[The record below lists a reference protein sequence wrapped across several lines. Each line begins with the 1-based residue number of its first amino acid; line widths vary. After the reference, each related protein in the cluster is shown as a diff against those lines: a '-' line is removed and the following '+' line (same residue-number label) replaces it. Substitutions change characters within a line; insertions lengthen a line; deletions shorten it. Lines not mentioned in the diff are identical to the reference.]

1 MSQQI
6 ADLVIN
12 LSADSTS
19 FTEQVGRVE
28 RQLQQAAQN
37 TDAAAERMRRYAESQ
52 AAAMKRSA
60 DAQSD
65 AVKQSAK
72 EQGDAVTK
80 SVELFRSAAEALSQ
94 SKVFDPTKF
103 AYQWRKTFQDATR
116 IQSEIVRRINAADA
130 ADAAE
135 KKIIEQQNALYRSF
149 MKQSDAVRETSAG
162 YSKLTQIKIKLDEAY
177 KAGNLTQKNHSDILS
192 ELNNKYNNIKNAE
205 EQQYQQKARF
215 IQRLK
220 EQVATQNLSRKEM
233 LRYQAAQ
240 LGVSSSADIYINKL
254 RDSNKETEK
263 FKDNNKILSEGLR
276 SLAGHMG
283 MSKFT
288 YFGGMGAAV
297 GGIVAVGKAAWN
309 AEQEV
314 TLLNRQLIATGNYA
328 GKTSAQLRLMAD
340 QMSGGWITRSDMTA
354 ALTSV
359 VGSGYFFGDQV
370 SLVAKAA
377 AQMKQATGQSVDETV
392 NQFKRLKDDPVNG
405 IMELDK
411 SMHLLTA
418 SEYEHIAALER
429 SGKTREASEYAIT
442 KLAEVTNRRTIE
454 MSEDVGILERAW
466 NNLTTSIKEAGDE
479 LAKIW
484 RAPTEAEK
492 LASVNEQIASLEN
505 GDGWMTDSARKSSLE
520 TLRKNKAELDFAVKS
535 QQGYLDNKNKI
546 IQANER
552 EKKSQQDLNKYIE
565 ASLSQA
571 EKRTREHEKL
581 NREIA
586 ANAKAAKD
594 TASASDSEKIR
605 LWTPDEIAKARA
617 GIDKKYADPKTPN
630 KRDYRVDE
638 GTKAEET
645 ALKEQI
651 ALESKLR
658 VLREHK
664 SVTDVISA
672 ERKKLWETEAQIAIT
687 EESRGKRQLT
697 KQEQALLAN
706 KAAVLAQHEKLALL
720 GDEVVAQERLN
731 KLQDQADKYVKQQ
744 TEKQNAIR
752 DSIGKSSR
760 EAQQALERSQILSA
774 HQDNPRLNDM
784 LAAQAATYAAEE
796 EKRANWIAG
805 AQTAWGDYRDA
816 ALDSNAQIQNAT
828 MAALNGFSTEL
839 TSVLTTGKANFREF
853 TTSILKMLTE
863 IFVKKSI
870 VMGLDAMGFNF
881 TPNAKGGVY
890 SSPSLSAYSGQV
902 VHTPTM
908 FAFAHGAG
916 VMGEAGPE
924 GIFPLRRGVDGKLGV
939 VAKLT
944 GGGGEPL
951 IQNNYFTI
959 NNDGSNGQMGPQ
971 ATQQIL
977 KLVEQKTK
985 QVIASERRPGGAMG

>member
-12 LSADSTS
+12 LSADSTT

-28 RQLQQAAQN
+28 RQLLQAAASA
-37 TDAAAERMRRYAESQ
+37 DASAERMRKFAEGQSAAVNQAANSTQATLKTLDESQ
-52 AAAMKRSA
+52 VFSADKFVQKWKAAAREIDSMHRRMNEQINNSRQKDSA
-60 DAQSD
+60 GRDLARQQDAMTESFFRQID
-65 AVKQSAK
+65 AVKKTGSGL
-72 EQGDAVTK
+72 EQLAVI
-80 SVELFRSAAEALSQ
+80 Q
-94 SKVFDPTKF
+94 SKLNQAQRAGTIS
-103 AYQWRKTFQDATR
+103 QQDYLTLISSVTQR
-116 IQSEIVRRINAADA
+116 TTELRRAD
-130 ADAAE
+130 E
-135 KKIIEQQNALYRSF
+135 
-149 MKQSDAVRETSAG
+149 
-162 YSKLTQIKIKLDEAY
+162 
-177 KAGNLTQKNHSDILS
+177 NLTQ
-192 ELNNKYNNIKNAE
+192 
-205 EQQYQQKARF
+205 QKTRF

-220 EQVATQNLSRKEM
+220 EQVTTQNLSQKEM

-263 FKDNNKILSEGLR
+263 FKNNNKILSEGLR

-288 YFGGMGAAV
+288 YFGGMGAV
-297 GGIVAVGKAAWN
+297 IGGLAAVGKAAWN

-354 ALTSV
+354 ALTSA

-392 NQFKRLKDDPVNG
+392 NQFKRLKDDPVNA
-405 IMELDK
+405 IMEMDK

-418 SEYEHIAALER
+418 SEYEYITALER
-429 SGKTREASEYAIT
+429 SGKNREASEYAIT

-454 MSEDVGILERAW
+454 MSEDVGFLERAW
-466 NNLTTSIKEAGDE
+466 NDLTTKIKEAGDE
-479 LAKIW
+479 MSKIW
-484 RAPTEAEK
+484 RPQTEAEK
-492 LASVNEQIASLEN
+492 LVNVRENIVSLEN
-505 GDGWMTDSARKSSLE
+505 EWKTESARQSGLK
-520 TLRKNKAELDFAVKS
+520 TLRENESELEFIVKS

-546 IQANER
+546 IQANDR

-630 KRDYRVDE
+630 KRDYRIDE
-638 GTKAEET
+638 GTKVEET

-658 VLREHK
+658 VLKEHK

-687 EESRGKRQLT
+687 EEARGKRQLT

-720 GDEVVAQERLN
+720 GDEIVAQERLN

-774 HQDNPRLNDM
+774 HQDNPRLNEM
-784 LAAQAATYAAEE
+784 LAAQAETYAAEE
-796 EKRANWIAG
+796 EKRANWLAG

-816 ALDSNAQIQNAT
+816 ALDSNAQIQNVT

-908 FAFAHGAG
+908 FAFAKGAG

-924 GIFPLRRGVDGKLGV
+924 GIFPLRRGLDGKLGV
-939 VAKLT
+939 VAKLA
-944 GGGGEPL
+944 GGGEEPL

-985 QVIASERRPGGAMG
+985 QVLASERRPGGAMG

>member
-12 LSADSTS
+12 LSADSTT

-28 RQLQQAAQN
+28 RQLLQAAASA
-37 TDAAAERMRRYAESQ
+37 DASAERMRKFAEGQSAAVNQAANSTQATLKTLDESQ
-52 AAAMKRSA
+52 IFSADKFVQKWKAAAREIDSMHRRMNEQINNSRQKDSA
-60 DAQSD
+60 GRDLARQQDAMTESFFRQID
-65 AVKQSAK
+65 AVKKTGSGL
-72 EQGDAVTK
+72 EQLAVI
-80 SVELFRSAAEALSQ
+80 Q
-94 SKVFDPTKF
+94 SKLNQAQRAGTIS
-103 AYQWRKTFQDATR
+103 QQDYLTLISSVTQR
-116 IQSEIVRRINAADA
+116 TTELRRAD
-130 ADAAE
+130 E
-135 KKIIEQQNALYRSF
+135 
-149 MKQSDAVRETSAG
+149 
-162 YSKLTQIKIKLDEAY
+162 
-177 KAGNLTQKNHSDILS
+177 NLTQ
-192 ELNNKYNNIKNAE
+192 
-205 EQQYQQKARF
+205 QKTRF

-220 EQVATQNLSRKEM
+220 EQVATRNLSRKEM

-263 FKDNNKILSEGLR
+263 FKGNNKILSEGLR

-288 YFGGMGAAV
+288 YFGGMGAVV
-297 GGIVAVGKAAWN
+297 GGIAAVGKAAWN

-354 ALTSV
+354 ALTSA

-392 NQFKRLKDDPVNG
+392 NQFKRLKDDPVNA
-405 IMELDK
+405 IMEMDK

-454 MSEDVGILERAW
+454 MSEDVGILERSW
-466 NNLTTSIKEAGDE
+466 NNLTKGIKEAGDE
-479 LAKIW
+479 LSKIW
-484 RAPTEAEK
+484 RPQTEAEK
-492 LASVNEQIASLEN
+492 LVNVRENIVSLEN
-505 GDGWMTDSARKSSLE
+505 EWKTESARQSGLK
-520 TLRKNKAELDFAVKS
+520 TLRANESELEFIVKS

-546 IQANER
+546 IQANEW
-552 EKKSQQDLNKYIE
+552 EKKTQQDLNKYIE
-565 ASLSQA
+565 AGLSQA

-605 LWTPDEIAKARA
+605 LWTQDEIAKARA
-617 GIDKKYADPKTPN
+617 GIDKKYADPKAPN
-630 KRDYRVDE
+630 KRDYRIDE

-658 VLREHK
+658 VLKEHK

-687 EESRGKRQLT
+687 EEARGKRQLT

-731 KLQDQADKYVKQQ
+731 KLQDQADKYIKQQ
-744 TEKQNAIR
+744 IEKRNAIR

-760 EAQQALERSQILSA
+760 EVQKSLEIAQLNSAYEGTLDHGRVLADLEK
-774 HQDNPRLNDM
+774 N
-784 LAAQAATYAAEE
+784 YAAEE
-796 EKRANWIAG
+796 EKRADWLGG

-870 VMGLDAMGFNF
+870 VMGMDAMGFNF

-908 FAFAHGAG
+908 FAFAKGAG

-924 GIFPLRRGVDGKLGV
+924 GIFPLRRGLDGKLGV
-939 VAKLT
+939 VAKMA

-971 ATQQIL
+971 ATQTIL

-985 QVIASERRPGGAMG
+985 QVLASERRPGGAMG

>member
-1 MSQQI
+1 
-6 ADLVIN
+6 
-12 LSADSTS
+12 
-19 FTEQVGRVE
+19 
-28 RQLQQAAQN
+28 
-37 TDAAAERMRRYAESQ
+37 
-52 AAAMKRSA
+52 
-60 DAQSD
+60 
-65 AVKQSAK
+65 
-72 EQGDAVTK
+72 
-80 SVELFRSAAEALSQ
+80 
-94 SKVFDPTKF
+94 
-103 AYQWRKTFQDATR
+103 
-116 IQSEIVRRINAADA
+116 
-130 ADAAE
+130 
-135 KKIIEQQNALYRSF
+135 
-149 MKQSDAVRETSAG
+149 
-162 YSKLTQIKIKLDEAY
+162 
-177 KAGNLTQKNHSDILS
+177 
-192 ELNNKYNNIKNAE
+192 
-205 EQQYQQKARF
+205 
-215 IQRLK
+215 
-220 EQVATQNLSRKEM
+220 
-233 LRYQAAQ
+233 
-240 LGVSSSADIYINKL
+240 
-254 RDSNKETEK
+254 
-263 FKDNNKILSEGLR
+263 
-276 SLAGHMG
+276 
-283 MSKFT
+283 
-288 YFGGMGAAV
+288 
-297 GGIVAVGKAAWN
+297 
-309 AEQEV
+309 
-314 TLLNRQLIATGNYA
+314 
-328 GKTSAQLRLMAD
+328 MAD

-354 ALTSV
+354 ALTSA

-392 NQFKRLKDDPVNG
+392 NQFKRLKDDPVNA
-405 IMELDK
+405 IMEMDK

-454 MSEDVGILERAW
+454 MSEDVGILERSW
-466 NNLTTSIKEAGDE
+466 NNLTKGIKEAGDE
-479 LAKIW
+479 LSKIW
-484 RAPTEAEK
+484 RPQTEAEK
-492 LASVNEQIASLEN
+492 LVNVRENIVSLEN
-505 GDGWMTDSARKSSLE
+505 EWKTESARQSGLK
-520 TLRKNKAELDFAVKS
+520 TLRANESELEFIVKS

-546 IQANER
+546 IQANEW
-552 EKKSQQDLNKYIE
+552 EKKTQQDLNKYIE
-565 ASLSQA
+565 AGLSQA

-605 LWTPDEIAKARA
+605 LWTQDEIAKARA
-617 GIDKKYADPKTPN
+617 GIDKKYADPKAPN
-630 KRDYRVDE
+630 KRDYRIDE

-658 VLREHK
+658 VLKEHK

-687 EESRGKRQLT
+687 EEARGKRQLT

-731 KLQDQADKYVKQQ
+731 KLQDQADKYIKQQ
-744 TEKQNAIR
+744 IEKRNAIR

-760 EAQQALERSQILSA
+760 EVQKSLEIAQLNSAYEGTLDHGRVLADLEK
-774 HQDNPRLNDM
+774 N
-784 LAAQAATYAAEE
+784 YAAEE
-796 EKRANWIAG
+796 EKRADWLGG

-870 VMGLDAMGFNF
+870 VMGMDAMGFNF

-908 FAFAHGAG
+908 FAFAKGAG

-924 GIFPLRRGVDGKLGV
+924 GIFPLRRGLDGKLGV
-939 VAKLT
+939 VAKMA

-971 ATQQIL
+971 ATQTIL

-985 QVIASERRPGGAMG
+985 QVLASERRPGGAMG

>member
-28 RQLQQAAQN
+28 RQLQQAAKN

-103 AYQWRKTFQDATR
+103 AYQWRKTFQDAAR
-116 IQSEIVRRINAADA
+116 IQSEMVRRINAADA

-135 KKIIEQQNALYRSF
+135 KKILEQQNALYRSF
-149 MKQSDAVRETSAG
+149 MKQVDAIKETTAG
-162 YSKLTQIKIKLDEAY
+162 YSKLTQVRIKLDEAY
-177 KAGNLTQKNHSDILS
+177 KAGNLTQKNYSIILS

-220 EQVATQNLSRKEM
+220 EQVATQNLSQKEM

-283 MSKFT
+283 MSRFT
-288 YFGGMGAAV
+288 YFGGMGAVV
-297 GGIVAVGKAAWN
+297 GGIAAVGKAAWN

-354 ALTSV
+354 ALTSA

-377 AQMKQATGQSVDETV
+377 AQMEQATGQSVDETV
-392 NQFKRLKDDPVNG
+392 NQFKRLKDDPVNA

-418 SEYEHIAALER
+418 SEYEHITALER

-454 MSEDVGILERAW
+454 MSEDVGFLERAW
-466 NNLTTSIKEAGDE
+466 NDLTTKIKEAGDE
-479 LAKIW
+479 MSKIW
-484 RAPTEAEK
+484 RPQTEAEK
-492 LASVNEQIASLEN
+492 LVNVRENIVSLEN
-505 GDGWMTDSARKSSLE
+505 EWKTESARQSGLK
-520 TLRKNKAELDFAVKS
+520 TLRENESELEFIVKS

-546 IQANER
+546 IQANDR

-617 GIDKKYADPKTPN
+617 GIDKKYADPKTPI

-687 EESRGKRQLT
+687 EEARGKRQLT

-752 DSIGKSSR
+752 DTIGKSSR
-760 EAQQALERSQILSA
+760 EAQQALEMSQILSA
-774 HQDNPRLNDM
+774 HQDNPRLNEM

-796 EKRANWIAG
+796 EKRANWLAG

-908 FAFAHGAG
+908 FAFAKGAG

-924 GIFPLRRGVDGKLGV
+924 GIFPLRRGLDGKLGV
-939 VAKLT
+939 VAKLA

-985 QVIASERRPGGAMG
+985 QVLASERRPGGAMG

>member
-12 LSADSTS
+12 LSADSTT

-28 RQLQQAAQN
+28 RQLLQAAASA
-37 TDAAAERMRRYAESQ
+37 DASAERMRKFAEGQSAAVNQAANSTQATLKTLDESQ
-52 AAAMKRSA
+52 IFSADKFVQKWKAAAREIDSMHRRMNEQINNSRQKDSA
-60 DAQSD
+60 GRDLARQQDAMTESFFRQID
-65 AVKQSAK
+65 AVKKTGSGL
-72 EQGDAVTK
+72 EQLAVI
-80 SVELFRSAAEALSQ
+80 Q
-94 SKVFDPTKF
+94 SKLNQAQRAGTIS
-103 AYQWRKTFQDATR
+103 QQDYLTLISSVTQR
-116 IQSEIVRRINAADA
+116 TTELRRAD
-130 ADAAE
+130 E
-135 KKIIEQQNALYRSF
+135 
-149 MKQSDAVRETSAG
+149 
-162 YSKLTQIKIKLDEAY
+162 
-177 KAGNLTQKNHSDILS
+177 NLTQ
-192 ELNNKYNNIKNAE
+192 
-205 EQQYQQKARF
+205 QKTRF

-263 FKDNNKILSEGLR
+263 FKGNNKILSEGLR

-288 YFGGMGAAV
+288 YFGGMGAVV
-297 GGIVAVGKAAWN
+297 GGIAAVGKAAWN

-354 ALTSV
+354 ALTSA

-392 NQFKRLKDDPVNG
+392 NQFKRLKDDPVNA
-405 IMELDK
+405 IMEMDK

-454 MSEDVGILERAW
+454 MSEDVGILERSW
-466 NNLTTSIKEAGDE
+466 NNLTKGIKEAGDE
-479 LAKIW
+479 LSKIW
-484 RAPTEAEK
+484 RPQTEAEK
-492 LASVNEQIASLEN
+492 LVNVRENIVSLEN
-505 GDGWMTDSARKSSLE
+505 EWKTESARQSGLK
-520 TLRKNKAELDFAVKS
+520 TLRANESKLEFIVKS

-546 IQANER
+546 IQANEW
-552 EKKSQQDLNKYIE
+552 EKKTQQDLNKYIE
-565 ASLSQA
+565 AGLSQA

-605 LWTPDEIAKARA
+605 LWTQDEIAKARA
-617 GIDKKYADPKTPN
+617 GIDKKYADPKAPN
-630 KRDYRVDE
+630 KRDYRIDE

-658 VLREHK
+658 VLKEHK

-687 EESRGKRQLT
+687 EEARGKRQLT

-731 KLQDQADKYVKQQ
+731 KLQDQADKYIKQQ
-744 TEKQNAIR
+744 IEKRNAIR

-760 EAQQALERSQILSA
+760 EVQKSLEIAQLNSAYEGTLDHGRVLADLEK
-774 HQDNPRLNDM
+774 N
-784 LAAQAATYAAEE
+784 YAAEE
-796 EKRANWIAG
+796 EKRADWLGG

-870 VMGLDAMGFNF
+870 VMGMDAMGFNF

-908 FAFAHGAG
+908 FAFAKGAG

-924 GIFPLRRGVDGKLGV
+924 GIFPLRRGLDGKLGV
-939 VAKLT
+939 VAKMA

-971 ATQQIL
+971 ATQTIL

-985 QVIASERRPGGAMG
+985 QVLASERRPGGAMG

>member
-12 LSADSTS
+12 LSADSTT

-28 RQLQQAAQN
+28 RQLLQAAASA
-37 TDAAAERMRRYAESQ
+37 DASAERMRKFAEGQSAAVNQAANSTQATLKTLDESQ
-52 AAAMKRSA
+52 IFSADKFVQKWKAAAREIDSMHRRMNEQINNGRQKDSA
-60 DAQSD
+60 GRDLARQQDAMTESFFRQID
-65 AVKQSAK
+65 AVKKTGSGL
-72 EQGDAVTK
+72 EQLAVI
-80 SVELFRSAAEALSQ
+80 Q
-94 SKVFDPTKF
+94 SKLNQAQRAGTIS
-103 AYQWRKTFQDATR
+103 QQDYLTLISSVTQR
-116 IQSEIVRRINAADA
+116 TTELRRAD
-130 ADAAE
+130 E
-135 KKIIEQQNALYRSF
+135 
-149 MKQSDAVRETSAG
+149 
-162 YSKLTQIKIKLDEAY
+162 
-177 KAGNLTQKNHSDILS
+177 NLTQ
-192 ELNNKYNNIKNAE
+192 
-205 EQQYQQKARF
+205 QKTRF

-254 RDSNKETEK
+254 HDSNKETEK

-288 YFGGMGAAV
+288 YFGGMGAVV
-297 GGIVAVGKAAWN
+297 GGIAAVGKAAWN

-354 ALTSV
+354 ALTSA

-454 MSEDVGILERAW
+454 MSEDVGILERSW
-466 NNLTTSIKEAGDE
+466 NNLTKGIKEAGDE
-479 LAKIW
+479 LSKIW
-484 RAPTEAEK
+484 RPQTEAEK
-492 LASVNEQIASLEN
+492 LVNVRENIVSLEN
-505 GDGWMTDSARKSSLE
+505 EWKTESARQSGLK
-520 TLRKNKAELDFAVKS
+520 TLRANESELEFIVKS

-546 IQANER
+546 IQANEW
-552 EKKSQQDLNKYIE
+552 EKKTQQDLNKYIE
-565 ASLSQA
+565 AGLSQA

-605 LWTPDEIAKARA
+605 LWTQDEIAKARA
-617 GIDKKYADPKTPN
+617 GIDKKYADPKAPN
-630 KRDYRVDE
+630 KRDYRIDE

-658 VLREHK
+658 VLKEHK

-687 EESRGKRQLT
+687 EEARGKRQLT

-731 KLQDQADKYVKQQ
+731 KLQDQADKYIKQQ
-744 TEKQNAIR
+744 IEKRNAIR

-760 EAQQALERSQILSA
+760 EVQKSLEIAQLNSAYEGTLDHGRVLADLEK
-774 HQDNPRLNDM
+774 N
-784 LAAQAATYAAEE
+784 YAAEE
-796 EKRANWIAG
+796 EKRADWLGG

-870 VMGLDAMGFNF
+870 VMGMDAMGFNF

-908 FAFAHGAG
+908 FAFAKGAG

-924 GIFPLRRGVDGKLGV
+924 GIFPLRRGLDGKLGV
-939 VAKLT
+939 VAKMA

-971 ATQQIL
+971 ATQTIL

-985 QVIASERRPGGAMG
+985 QVLASERRPGGAMG

>member
-12 LSADSTS
+12 LSADSTT

-28 RQLQQAAQN
+28 RQLLQAAASA
-37 TDAAAERMRRYAESQ
+37 DASAERMRKFAEGQSAAVNQAANSTQATLKTLDESQ
-52 AAAMKRSA
+52 IFSADKFVQKWKAAAREIDSMHRRMNEQINNSRQKDSA
-60 DAQSD
+60 GRDLARQQDAMTESFFRQID
-65 AVKQSAK
+65 AVKKTGSGL
-72 EQGDAVTK
+72 EQLAVI
-80 SVELFRSAAEALSQ
+80 Q
-94 SKVFDPTKF
+94 SKLNQAQRAGTIS
-103 AYQWRKTFQDATR
+103 QQDYLTLISSVTQR
-116 IQSEIVRRINAADA
+116 TTELRRAD
-130 ADAAE
+130 E
-135 KKIIEQQNALYRSF
+135 
-149 MKQSDAVRETSAG
+149 
-162 YSKLTQIKIKLDEAY
+162 
-177 KAGNLTQKNHSDILS
+177 NLTQ
-192 ELNNKYNNIKNAE
+192 
-205 EQQYQQKARF
+205 QKTRF

-220 EQVATQNLSRKEM
+220 EQVATRNLSRKEM

-263 FKDNNKILSEGLR
+263 FKGNNKILSEGLR

-288 YFGGMGAAV
+288 YFGGMGAVV
-297 GGIVAVGKAAWN
+297 GGIAAVGKAAWN

-354 ALTSV
+354 ALTSA

-392 NQFKRLKDDPVNG
+392 NQFKRLKDDPVNA
-405 IMELDK
+405 IMEMDK

-454 MSEDVGILERAW
+454 MSEDVGILERSW
-466 NNLTTSIKEAGDE
+466 NNLTKGIKEAGDE
-479 LAKIW
+479 LSKIW
-484 RAPTEAEK
+484 RPQTEAEK
-492 LASVNEQIASLEN
+492 LVNVRENIVSLEN
-505 GDGWMTDSARKSSLE
+505 EWKTESARQSGLK
-520 TLRKNKAELDFAVKS
+520 TLRANESELEFIVKS

-546 IQANER
+546 IQANEW
-552 EKKSQQDLNKYIE
+552 EKKTQQDLNKYIE
-565 ASLSQA
+565 AGLSQA

-605 LWTPDEIAKARA
+605 LWTQDEIAKARA
-617 GIDKKYADPKTPN
+617 GIDKKYADPKAPN
-630 KRDYRVDE
+630 KRDYRIDE

-658 VLREHK
+658 VLKEHK

-687 EESRGKRQLT
+687 EEARGKRQLT

-731 KLQDQADKYVKQQ
+731 KLQDQADKYIKQQ
-744 TEKQNAIR
+744 IEKRNAIR

-760 EAQQALERSQILSA
+760 EVQKSLEIAQLNSAYEGTLDHGRVLADLEK
-774 HQDNPRLNDM
+774 N
-784 LAAQAATYAAEE
+784 YAAEE
-796 EKRANWIAG
+796 EKRADWLGG

-870 VMGLDAMGFNF
+870 VMGMDAMGFNF

-908 FAFAHGAG
+908 FAFAKGAG

-924 GIFPLRRGVDGKLGV
+924 GIFPLRRGLDGKLGV
-939 VAKLT
+939 VAKMA
-944 GGGGEPL
+944 GGGDGVVQHFNIT
-951 IQNNYFTI
+951 IQ
-959 NNDGSNGQMGPQ
+959 NDGSNGQMGPQ

>member
-12 LSADSTS
+12 LSADSTT

-28 RQLQQAAQN
+28 RQLLQAAASA
-37 TDAAAERMRRYAESQ
+37 DASAERMRKFAEGQSAAVNQAANSTQATLKTLDESQ
-52 AAAMKRSA
+52 IFSADKFVQKWKAAAREIDSMHRRMNEQINNGRQKDSA
-60 DAQSD
+60 GLDLARQQDAMTESFFRQID
-65 AVKQSAK
+65 AVKKTGSGL
-72 EQGDAVTK
+72 EQLAVI
-80 SVELFRSAAEALSQ
+80 Q
-94 SKVFDPTKF
+94 SKLNQAQRAGTIS
-103 AYQWRKTFQDATR
+103 QQDYLTLISSVTQR
-116 IQSEIVRRINAADA
+116 TTELRRAD
-130 ADAAE
+130 E
-135 KKIIEQQNALYRSF
+135 
-149 MKQSDAVRETSAG
+149 
-162 YSKLTQIKIKLDEAY
+162 
-177 KAGNLTQKNHSDILS
+177 NLTQ
-192 ELNNKYNNIKNAE
+192 
-205 EQQYQQKARF
+205 QKTRF

-263 FKDNNKILSEGLR
+263 FKNNSKLLSNGLN
-276 SLAGHMG
+276 SLASQFG
-283 MSKFT
+283 MSGLLR
-288 YFGGMGAAV
+288 GGMW
-297 GGIVAVGKAAWN
+297 GGIISGIVGAGKAAYD
-309 AEQEV
+309 AESEF
-314 TLLNRQLIATGNYA
+314 TNFNKQLILTGNYA
-328 GKTSAQLRLMAD
+328 NKTASQLNEMARTL
-340 QMSGGWITRSDMTA
+340 SGGGITRHKMAETLSE
-354 ALTSV
+354 V
-359 VGSGYFFGDQV
+359 VGTGLFRDNELTRV
-370 SLVAKAA
+370 SKAA
-377 AQMKQATGQSVDETV
+377 AQMNYITGQSVETTI
-392 NQFKRLKDDPVNG
+392 NQFKRLQDEPLQASL
-405 IMELDK
+405 ELEK
-411 SMHLLTA
+411 ANHHLTA
-418 SEYEHIAALER
+418 AQLEQIRTLELQGDKTAAARLAVDAYSKAINDGATDISNNLGYLESAWVTLKKEAAEAWDAMLGVGRKQTLEDQIREVEGKIKVLGNVAPEYRMKQLKDELNDLNQKKYDRDKPEKLRQAELNNEQIEIKKFKIRDYYANKFA
-429 SGKTREASEYAIT
+429 TREANRNIELT
-442 KLAEVTNRRTIE
+442 KLEENRWAL
-454 MSEDVGILERAW
+454 SEEQYED
-466 NNLTTSIKEAGDE
+466 
-479 LAKIW
+479 AKKAIMYKLRDW
-484 RAPTEAEK
+484 RAPGTK
-492 LASVNEQIASLEN
+492 
-505 GDGWMTDSARKSSLE
+505 
-520 TLRKNKAELDFAVKS
+520 KAKEYK
-535 QQGYLDNKNKI
+535 
-546 IQANER
+546 
-552 EKKSQQDLNKYIE
+552 
-565 ASLSQA
+565 
-571 EKRTREHEKL
+571 
-581 NREIA
+581 
-586 ANAKAAKD
+586 
-594 TASASDSEKIR
+594 
-605 LWTPDEIAKARA
+605 
-617 GIDKKYADPKTPN
+617 
-630 KRDYRVDE
+630 VDE
-638 GTKAEET
+638 GTKAEE
-645 ALKEQI
+645 AAIKEQV
-651 ALESKLR
+651 AMESKLR
-658 VLREHK
+658 VLKEHK

-672 ERKKLWETEAQIAIT
+672 ERKKLWEMEAQIAIT
-687 EESRGKRQLT
+687 EEASGKRQLT

-706 KAAVLAQHEKLALL
+706 KTAVLAQHEKLALL

-731 KLQDQADKYVKQQ
+731 KLQDQADKYIKQQ

-752 DSIGKSSR
+752 DAIGKSSR

-784 LAAQAATYAAEE
+784 LEAQAATYAAEE
-796 EKRANWIAG
+796 EKRANWLAG

-881 TPNAKGGVY
+881 TPNANGGVY
-890 SSPSLSAYSGQV
+890 NSPSLSAYSGQV

-985 QVIASERRPGGAMG
+985 QVLASERRPGGSMG

>member
-37 TDAAAERMRRYAESQ
+37 TDASAERMRRYAESQ
-52 AAAMKRSA
+52 AAAVKRSA

-72 EQGDAVTK
+72 EQSDAINK
-80 SVELFRSAAEALSQ
+80 SVELFQSAAEALSQ

-103 AYQWRKTFQDATR
+103 AYQWRKTFQDAAHVQTEM
-116 IQSEIVRRINAADA
+116 IRRINASDA

-135 KKIIEQQNALYRSF
+135 KKIIEQQRALYSSF

-177 KAGNLTQKNHSDILS
+177 KAGNLTQKNHIDILN

-205 EQQYQQKARF
+205 QRQHQQKVQF

-220 EQVATQNLSRKEM
+220 EQVTTQNLSQKEM

-263 FKDNNKILSEGLR
+263 FKNNNKILSEGLR

-288 YFGGMGAAV
+288 YFGGMGAVV
-297 GGIVAVGKAAWN
+297 GGLAAVGKAAWN

-354 ALTSV
+354 ALTSAS
-359 VGSGYFFGDQV
+359 GSGYFFGDQV
-370 SLVAKAA
+370 ALVAKAA
-377 AQMKQATGQSVDETV
+377 AQMEQATGQSVDETV

-429 SGKTREASEYAIT
+429 SGKVREASEYVIN

-454 MSEDVGILERAW
+454 MSEDVGGLEKAW
-466 NNLTTSIKEAGDE
+466 KDLKKVIKETGDE
-479 LAKIW
+479 MSKIW
-484 RAPTEAEK
+484 RAPTEEEK
-492 LASVNEQIASLEN
+492 LANINKQIASLEN
-505 GDGWMTDSARKSSLE
+505 GDGWMTDAARQSGLK
-520 TLRKNKAELDFAVKS
+520 TLRENKANLEFTVKS
-535 QQGYLDNKNKI
+535 QRGYLDGKNKI

-552 EKKSQQDLNKYIE
+552 EKKSQQELNKYIE
-565 ASLSQA
+565 EGLTQE
-571 EKRTREHEKL
+571 EKRKREHEKL
-581 NREIA
+581 KQKIA
-586 ANAKAAKD
+586 ENKQAAKD

-605 LWTPDEIAKARA
+605 LWTPDEIAKAKA
-617 GIDKKYADPKTPN
+617 GIDKKYADKKTP
-630 KRDYRVDE
+630 KQREYRVDE
-638 GTKAEET
+638 GTKTEEA

-658 VLREHK
+658 VLKEHK
-664 SVTDVISA
+664 SVTDVIST
-672 ERKKLWETEAQIAIT
+672 ERKKLWEMEAQIAIT
-687 EESRGKRQLT
+687 EEARGKRQLT

-752 DSIGKSSR
+752 DTIGRSSR

-784 LAAQAATYAAEE
+784 LAAQTATYAAEE
-796 EKRANWIAG
+796 EKRADWLAG

-828 MAALNGFSTEL
+828 SAALNGFSAEL
-839 TSVLTTGKANFREF
+839 TSVLTTGKANFRDF

-870 VMGLDAMGFNF
+870 VMGLDAMGFKF

-890 SSPSLSAYSGQV
+890 NSPSLSAYSGQV

-908 FAFAHGAG
+908 FAFAKGAG

-924 GIFPLRRGVDGKLGV
+924 GIFPLRRGIDGKLGV
-939 VAKLT
+939 VAKLA
-944 GGGGEPL
+944 GGGDGVVQHFSIT
-951 IQNNYFTI
+951 IQ
-959 NNDGSNGQMGPQ
+959 NDGSNGQMGRQ

-985 QVIASERRPGGAMG
+985 QVLASERRPGGVMG

>member
-12 LSADSTS
+12 LSADSTT

-28 RQLQQAAQN
+28 RQLLQAAASA
-37 TDAAAERMRRYAESQ
+37 DASAERMRKFAEGQSAAVNQAANSTQATLKTLDESQ
-52 AAAMKRSA
+52 IFSADKFVQKWKAAAREIDSMHRRMNEQINNSRQKDSA
-60 DAQSD
+60 GRDLARQQDAMTESFFRQID
-65 AVKQSAK
+65 AVKKTGSGL
-72 EQGDAVTK
+72 EQLAVI
-80 SVELFRSAAEALSQ
+80 Q
-94 SKVFDPTKF
+94 SKLNQAQRAGTIS
-103 AYQWRKTFQDATR
+103 QQDYLTLISSVTQR
-116 IQSEIVRRINAADA
+116 TTELRRAD
-130 ADAAE
+130 E
-135 KKIIEQQNALYRSF
+135 S
-149 MKQSDAVRETSAG
+149 
-162 YSKLTQIKIKLDEAY
+162 LTQ
-177 KAGNLTQKNHSDILS
+177 QKT
-192 ELNNKYNNIKNAE
+192 
-205 EQQYQQKARF
+205 RF

-288 YFGGMGAAV
+288 YFGGMGAVV
-297 GGIVAVGKAAWN
+297 GGIAAVGKAAWN

-354 ALTSV
+354 ALTSA

-418 SEYEHIAALER
+418 SEYEHITALER

-454 MSEDVGILERAW
+454 MSEDVGILERSW
-466 NNLTTSIKEAGDE
+466 NNLTKGIKEAGDE
-479 LAKIW
+479 LSKIW
-484 RAPTEAEK
+484 RPQTEAEK
-492 LASVNEQIASLEN
+492 LVNVRENIVSLEN
-505 GDGWMTDSARKSSLE
+505 EWKTESARQSGLK
-520 TLRKNKAELDFAVKS
+520 TLRENEANLEFAIKS

-546 IQANER
+546 IQANEW
-552 EKKSQQDLNKYIE
+552 EKKTQQDLNKYIE
-565 ASLSQA
+565 AGLSQA

-605 LWTPDEIAKARA
+605 LWTQDEIAKARA
-617 GIDKKYADPKTPN
+617 GIDKKYADPKAPN
-630 KRDYRVDE
+630 KRDYRIDE

-658 VLREHK
+658 VLKEHK

-687 EESRGKRQLT
+687 EEARGKRQLT

-720 GDEVVAQERLN
+720 GDEIVAQERLN
-731 KLQDQADKYVKQQ
+731 KLQDQADKYVKQML
-744 TEKQNAIR
+744 EKQNAIR
-752 DSIGKSSR
+752 DAIGKSSR

-774 HQDNPRLNDM
+774 HQDNPRPNDM
-784 LAAQAATYAAEE
+784 LEAQAAIYAAEE
-796 EKRANWIAG
+796 EKRANWLAG

-870 VMGLDAMGFNF
+870 VMGMDAMGFNF
-881 TPNAKGGVY
+881 TANANGGVY
-890 SSPSLSAYSGQV
+890 NSPSLSAYSGQV

-939 VAKLT
+939 VAKLA

-985 QVIASERRPGGAMG
+985 QVLASERRPGGAMG

>member
-12 LSADSTS
+12 LSADSTT

-28 RQLQQAAQN
+28 RQLLQAAASA
-37 TDAAAERMRRYAESQ
+37 DASAERMRKFAEGQSAAVNQAANSTQATLKTLDESQ
-52 AAAMKRSA
+52 IFSADKFVQKWKAAAREIDSMHRRMNEQINNSRQKDSA
-60 DAQSD
+60 GRDLARQQDAMTESFFRQID
-65 AVKQSAK
+65 AVKKTGSGL
-72 EQGDAVTK
+72 EQLAVI
-80 SVELFRSAAEALSQ
+80 Q
-94 SKVFDPTKF
+94 SKLNQAQRAGTIS
-103 AYQWRKTFQDATR
+103 QQDYLTLISSVTQR
-116 IQSEIVRRINAADA
+116 TTELRRAD
-130 ADAAE
+130 E
-135 KKIIEQQNALYRSF
+135 
-149 MKQSDAVRETSAG
+149 
-162 YSKLTQIKIKLDEAY
+162 
-177 KAGNLTQKNHSDILS
+177 NLTQ
-192 ELNNKYNNIKNAE
+192 
-205 EQQYQQKARF
+205 QKTRF

-263 FKDNNKILSEGLR
+263 FKGNNKILSEGLR

-288 YFGGMGAAV
+288 YFGGMGAVV
-297 GGIVAVGKAAWN
+297 GGIAAVGKAAWN

-354 ALTSV
+354 ALTSA

-392 NQFKRLKDDPVNG
+392 NQFKRLKDDPVNA
-405 IMELDK
+405 IMEMDK

-479 LAKIW
+479 LSKIW
-484 RAPTEAEK
+484 RPQTEAEK
-492 LASVNEQIASLEN
+492 LVNVRENIVSLEN
-505 GDGWMTDSARKSSLE
+505 EWKTESARQSGLK
-520 TLRKNKAELDFAVKS
+520 TLRANESELEFIVKS

-546 IQANER
+546 IQANEW
-552 EKKSQQDLNKYIE
+552 EKKTQQDLNKYIE
-565 ASLSQA
+565 AGLSQA

-617 GIDKKYADPKTPN
+617 GIDKKYADPKTPI

-784 LAAQAATYAAEE
+784 LEAQVATYAAEE
-796 EKRANWIAG
+796 EKRANWLAG

-939 VAKLT
+939 VAKLA

-985 QVIASERRPGGAMG
+985 QVLASERRPGGAMG

>member
-12 LSADSTS
+12 LSADSTT

-28 RQLQQAAQN
+28 RQLLQAAASA
-37 TDAAAERMRRYAESQ
+37 DASAERMRKFAEGQSAAVNQAANSTQATLKTLDESQ
-52 AAAMKRSA
+52 IFSADKFVQKWKAAAREIDSMHRRMNEQINNSRQKDSA
-60 DAQSD
+60 GRDLARQQDAMTESFFRQID
-65 AVKQSAK
+65 AVKKTGSGL
-72 EQGDAVTK
+72 EQLAVIQTK
-80 SVELFRSAAEALSQ
+80 LNQAQRAGTISQQDYLTLISSVTQRTTEL
-94 SKVFDPTKF
+94 
-103 AYQWRKTFQDATR
+103 
-116 IQSEIVRRINAADA
+116 RRAD
-130 ADAAE
+130 E
-135 KKIIEQQNALYRSF
+135 
-149 MKQSDAVRETSAG
+149 
-162 YSKLTQIKIKLDEAY
+162 
-177 KAGNLTQKNHSDILS
+177 NLTQ
-192 ELNNKYNNIKNAE
+192 
-205 EQQYQQKARF
+205 QKTRF

-220 EQVATQNLSRKEM
+220 EQVATQNLSSKEM

-263 FKDNNKILSEGLR
+263 FKGNNKILSEGLR

-288 YFGGMGAAV
+288 YFGGMGAVV
-297 GGIVAVGKAAWN
+297 GGIAAVGKAAWN

-354 ALTSV
+354 ALTSA

-377 AQMKQATGQSVDETV
+377 AQMEQATGQSVDETV
-392 NQFKRLKDDPVNG
+392 NQFKRLKDDPVNA
-405 IMELDK
+405 IMEMDK

-454 MSEDVGILERAW
+454 MSEDVGGLERAW
-466 NNLTTSIKEAGDE
+466 NDLTKGIKKAGDE
-479 LAKIW
+479 LSKIW
-484 RAPTEAEK
+484 RVPTEAER
-492 LASVNEQIASLEN
+492 LVNVRKDIEDLE
-505 GDGWMTDSARKSSLE
+505 GAWKTESARQSGLK
-520 TLRKNKAELDFAVKS
+520 TLRENEANLEFAIKS

-546 IQANER
+546 IQANDR

-565 ASLSQA
+565 AGLSQA

-617 GIDKKYADPKTPN
+617 GIDKKYADPKTPI

-687 EESRGKRQLT
+687 EEARGKRQLT

-784 LAAQAATYAAEE
+784 LEAQAATYAAEE
-796 EKRANWIAG
+796 EKRANWLAG

-939 VAKLT
+939 VAKLA

-985 QVIASERRPGGAMG
+985 QVLASERRPGGAMG

>member
-12 LSADSTS
+12 LSADSTT

-28 RQLQQAAQN
+28 RQLLQAAASA
-37 TDAAAERMRRYAESQ
+37 DASAERMRKFAEGQSAAVNQAANSTQATLKTLDESQ
-52 AAAMKRSA
+52 IFSADKFVQKWKAAAREIDSMHRRMNEQINNGRQKDSVGRDLA
-60 DAQSD
+60 RQQDAMTESFFRQID
-65 AVKQSAK
+65 AVKKTGSGL
-72 EQGDAVTK
+72 EQLAVI
-80 SVELFRSAAEALSQ
+80 Q
-94 SKVFDPTKF
+94 SKLNQAQRAGTIS
-103 AYQWRKTFQDATR
+103 QQDYLTLISSVTQRTA
-116 IQSEIVRRINAADA
+116 ELRRAD
-130 ADAAE
+130 E
-135 KKIIEQQNALYRSF
+135 
-149 MKQSDAVRETSAG
+149 
-162 YSKLTQIKIKLDEAY
+162 
-177 KAGNLTQKNHSDILS
+177 NLTQ
-192 ELNNKYNNIKNAE
+192 
-205 EQQYQQKARF
+205 QKTRF

-288 YFGGMGAAV
+288 YFGGMGAVV
-297 GGIVAVGKAAWN
+297 GGIAAVGKAAWN

-354 ALTSV
+354 ALTSA

-454 MSEDVGILERAW
+454 MSEDVGILERSW
-466 NNLTTSIKEAGDE
+466 NNLTKGIKEAGDE
-479 LAKIW
+479 LSKIW
-484 RAPTEAEK
+484 RPQTEAEK
-492 LASVNEQIASLEN
+492 LVNVRENIVSLEN
-505 GDGWMTDSARKSSLE
+505 EWKTESARQSGLK
-520 TLRKNKAELDFAVKS
+520 TLRANESELEFIVKS

-546 IQANER
+546 IQANEW
-552 EKKSQQDLNKYIE
+552 EKKTQQDLNKYIE
-565 ASLSQA
+565 AGLSQA

-605 LWTPDEIAKARA
+605 LWTQDEIAKARA
-617 GIDKKYADPKTPN
+617 GIDKKYADPKAPN
-630 KRDYRVDE
+630 KRDYRIDE

-658 VLREHK
+658 VLKEHK

-687 EESRGKRQLT
+687 EEARGKRQLT

-731 KLQDQADKYVKQQ
+731 KLQDQADKYIKQQ
-744 TEKQNAIR
+744 TEKRNAIR

-760 EAQQALERSQILSA
+760 EVQKSLEIAQLNSAYEGTLDHGRVLADLEK
-774 HQDNPRLNDM
+774 N
-784 LAAQAATYAAEE
+784 YAAEE
-796 EKRANWIAG
+796 EKRADWLGG

-870 VMGLDAMGFNF
+870 VMGMDAMGFNF

-908 FAFAHGAG
+908 FAFAKGAG

-924 GIFPLRRGVDGKLGV
+924 GIFPLRRGLDGKLGV
-939 VAKLT
+939 VAKMA

-971 ATQQIL
+971 ATQTIL

-985 QVIASERRPGGAMG
+985 QVLASERRPGGAMG

>member
-12 LSADSTS
+12 LSADSTT

-28 RQLQQAAQN
+28 RQLLQAAASA
-37 TDAAAERMRRYAESQ
+37 DASAERMRKFAEGQSAAVNQAANSTQATLKTLDESQ
-52 AAAMKRSA
+52 IFSADKFVQKWKAAAREIDSMHRRMNEQINNSRQKDSA
-60 DAQSD
+60 GRDLARQQDAMTESFFRQID
-65 AVKQSAK
+65 AVKKTGSGL
-72 EQGDAVTK
+72 EQLAVIQTK
-80 SVELFRSAAEALSQ
+80 LNQAQRAGTISQHDYLTLISSVTQRTTEL
-94 SKVFDPTKF
+94 
-103 AYQWRKTFQDATR
+103 
-116 IQSEIVRRINAADA
+116 RRAD
-130 ADAAE
+130 E
-135 KKIIEQQNALYRSF
+135 
-149 MKQSDAVRETSAG
+149 
-162 YSKLTQIKIKLDEAY
+162 
-177 KAGNLTQKNHSDILS
+177 NLTQ
-192 ELNNKYNNIKNAE
+192 
-205 EQQYQQKARF
+205 QKTRF

-283 MSKFT
+283 MSRFT
-288 YFGGMGAAV
+288 YFGGMGAVV
-297 GGIVAVGKAAWN
+297 GGMAAVGKAAWN

-314 TLLNRQLIATGNYA
+314 TLLNRQLISTGNYA

-354 ALTSV
+354 ALTSA

-429 SGKTREASEYAIT
+429 TGKTREASEYAIT

-492 LASVNEQIASLEN
+492 LANINKTIASREGGDFWSTGETESQRRN
-505 GDGWMTDSARKSSLE
+505 GLKGDYE
-520 TLRKNKAELDFAVKS
+520 TKAELEFIVKS

-581 NREIA
+581 NREIV

-630 KRDYRVDE
+630 KRDYRIDE

-658 VLREHK
+658 VLKEHK
-664 SVTDVISA
+664 SVTDIISA

-687 EESRGKRQLT
+687 EEARGKRQLT

-774 HQDNPRLNDM
+774 HQDNPRLNEM
-784 LAAQAATYAAEE
+784 LAAQDATYAAEE
-796 EKRANWIAG
+796 EKRANWLAG

-890 SSPSLSAYSGQV
+890 SSPSLSAYSGQI

-908 FAFAHGAG
+908 FAFAKGAG

-924 GIFPLRRGVDGKLGV
+924 GIFPLRRGLDGKLGV
-939 VAKLT
+939 VAKMA
-944 GGGGEPL
+944 GGGDGVVQHFHIT
-951 IQNNYFTI
+951 IQ
-959 NNDGSNGQMGPQ
+959 NDGSNGQMGPQ

>member
-28 RQLQQAAQN
+28 HQLQQAAQN

-103 AYQWRKTFQDATR
+103 AYQWRKTFQDVTR
-116 IQSEIVRRINAADA
+116 IQSEMVRRINAADA

-263 FKDNNKILSEGLR
+263 FKNNSKLLSNGLN
-276 SLAGHMG
+276 SLASQFG
-283 MSKFT
+283 MSGLLR
-288 YFGGMGAAV
+288 GGMW
-297 GGIVAVGKAAWN
+297 GGIISGIVGAGKAAYD
-309 AEQEV
+309 AESEF
-314 TLLNRQLIATGNYA
+314 TNFNKQLILTGNYA
-328 GKTSAQLRLMAD
+328 NKTASQFNEMARTL
-340 QMSGGWITRSDMTA
+340 SGGGITRHKMAETLSE
-354 ALTSV
+354 V
-359 VGSGYFFGDQV
+359 VGTGLFRDNELTRV
-370 SLVAKAA
+370 SKAA
-377 AQMKQATGQSVDETV
+377 AQMNYITGQSVETTIS
-392 NQFKRLKDDPVNG
+392 QFKRLQDEPLQASL
-405 IMELDK
+405 ELEK
-411 SMHLLTA
+411 ANHHLTA
-418 SEYEHIAALER
+418 AQLEQIRTLELQGDKTAAARLAVDAYSQAINDGATDISNNLGYLESAWVTLKKEAAEAWDAMLGVGRKQTLEDQIREVEGKIRVLGNVAPEYRMKQLNEDLDALKEQKYQEDVKNATVTAIKNNEQIEVNKLR
-429 SGKTREASEYAIT
+429 IKQEYYTKYATWETKREA
-442 KLAEVTNRRTIE
+442 
-454 MSEDVGILERAW
+454 
-466 NNLTTSIKEAGDE
+466 E
-479 LAKIW
+479 LAKL
-484 RAPTEAEK
+484 EK
-492 LASVNEQIASLEN
+492 DKHA
-505 GDGWMTDSARKSSLE
+505 
-520 TLRKNKAELDFAVKS
+520 
-535 QQGYLDNKNKI
+535 
-546 IQANER
+546 
-552 EKKSQQDLNKYIE
+552 
-565 ASLSQA
+565 LSPK
-571 EKRTREHEKL
+571 EYED
-581 NREIA
+581 
-586 ANAKAAKD
+586 AKAMINYKHRD
-594 TASASDSEKIR
+594 RKMPGSGRT
-605 LWTPDEIAKARA
+605 KA
-617 GIDKKYADPKTPN
+617 YQ
-630 KRDYRVDE
+630 VDD
-638 GTKAEET
+638 GTKAEEQ
-645 ALKEQI
+645 AIKEQV

-658 VLREHK
+658 VLKEHK

-672 ERKKLWETEAQIAIT
+672 ERKKLWEMEAQIGIT
-687 EESRGKRQLT
+687 EEARGKRQLT

-744 TEKQNAIR
+744 SEKQNAIR

-784 LAAQAATYAAEE
+784 LAAQAETYAAEE
-796 EKRANWIAG
+796 EKRANWLAG
-805 AQTAWGDYRDA
+805 AQTAWGDYSDA

-870 VMGLDAMGFNF
+870 VMGMDAMGFNF

-908 FAFAHGAG
+908 FAFAKGAG

-924 GIFPLRRGVDGKLGV
+924 GIFPLRRGLDGKLGV
-939 VAKLT
+939 VAKMA
-944 GGGGEPL
+944 GGGEGVVQHFNIT
-951 IQNNYFTI
+951 IQ
-959 NNDGSNGQMGPQ
+959 NDGSNGQMGPQ
-971 ATQQIL
+971 ATQTIL

-985 QVIASERRPGGAMG
+985 QVLASERRPGGTMG

>member
-1 MSQQI
+1 GI
-6 ADLVIN
+6 A
-12 LSADSTS
+12 
-19 FTEQVGRVE
+19 
-28 RQLQQAAQN
+28 
-37 TDAAAERMRRYAESQ
+37 
-52 AAAMKRSA
+52 
-60 DAQSD
+60 
-65 AVKQSAK
+65 
-72 EQGDAVTK
+72 
-80 SVELFRSAAEALSQ
+80 
-94 SKVFDPTKF
+94 
-103 AYQWRKTFQDATR
+103 
-116 IQSEIVRRINAADA
+116 
-130 ADAAE
+130 
-135 KKIIEQQNALYRSF
+135 
-149 MKQSDAVRETSAG
+149 
-162 YSKLTQIKIKLDEAY
+162 
-177 KAGNLTQKNHSDILS
+177 
-192 ELNNKYNNIKNAE
+192 
-205 EQQYQQKARF
+205 
-215 IQRLK
+215 
-220 EQVATQNLSRKEM
+220 
-233 LRYQAAQ
+233 
-240 LGVSSSADIYINKL
+240 
-254 RDSNKETEK
+254 
-263 FKDNNKILSEGLR
+263 
-276 SLAGHMG
+276 
-283 MSKFT
+283 
-288 YFGGMGAAV
+288 
-297 GGIVAVGKAAWN
+297 AVGKAAWN

-354 ALTSV
+354 ALTSA

-392 NQFKRLKDDPVNG
+392 NQFKRLKDDPVNA

-418 SEYEHIAALER
+418 SEYEHITALER

-454 MSEDVGILERAW
+454 MSEDVGILERSW
-466 NNLTTSIKEAGDE
+466 NNLTKGIKEAGDE
-479 LAKIW
+479 LSKIW
-484 RAPTEAEK
+484 RPQTEAEK
-492 LASVNEQIASLEN
+492 LVNVRENIVSLEN
-505 GDGWMTDSARKSSLE
+505 EWKTESARQSGLK
-520 TLRKNKAELDFAVKS
+520 TLRANESELEFIVKS

-546 IQANER
+546 IQANEW
-552 EKKSQQDLNKYIE
+552 EKKTQQDLNKYIE
-565 ASLSQA
+565 AGLSQA

-687 EESRGKRQLT
+687 EEARGKRQLT
-697 KQEQALLAN
+697 KQEQTLLAN

-752 DSIGKSSR
+752 DTIGKSSR

-774 HQDNPRLNDM
+774 HQDNPRLNEM
-784 LAAQAATYAAEE
+784 LAAQAATYASEE
-796 EKRANWIAG
+796 EKRANWLAG

-870 VMGLDAMGFNF
+870 VMGMDAMGFNF

-908 FAFAHGAG
+908 FAFAKGAG

-924 GIFPLRRGVDGKLGV
+924 GIFPLRRGLDGKLGV
-939 VAKLT
+939 VAKMA
-944 GGGGEPL
+944 GGGDGVVQHFNIT
-951 IQNNYFTI
+951 IQ
-959 NNDGSNGQMGPQ
+959 NDGSNGQMGPQ

>member
-1 MSQQI
+1 VIQTKLNQAQRAGTISQQDYLALI
-6 ADLVIN
+6 SSVTQRTTELRRAD
-12 LSADSTS
+12 
-19 FTEQVGRVE
+19 E
-28 RQLQQAAQN
+28 
-37 TDAAAERMRRYAESQ
+37 
-52 AAAMKRSA
+52 
-60 DAQSD
+60 
-65 AVKQSAK
+65 
-72 EQGDAVTK
+72 
-80 SVELFRSAAEALSQ
+80 
-94 SKVFDPTKF
+94 
-103 AYQWRKTFQDATR
+103 
-116 IQSEIVRRINAADA
+116 
-130 ADAAE
+130 
-135 KKIIEQQNALYRSF
+135 
-149 MKQSDAVRETSAG
+149 
-162 YSKLTQIKIKLDEAY
+162 
-177 KAGNLTQKNHSDILS
+177 NLTQ
-192 ELNNKYNNIKNAE
+192 
-205 EQQYQQKARF
+205 QKTRF

-263 FKDNNKILSEGLR
+263 FKGNNKILSEGLR

-288 YFGGMGAAV
+288 YFGGMGAVV
-297 GGIVAVGKAAWN
+297 GGIAAVGKAAWN

-340 QMSGGWITRSDMTA
+340 QMSGSWITRSDMTA
-354 ALTSV
+354 ALTSA

-392 NQFKRLKDDPVNG
+392 NQFKRLKDDPVNA
-405 IMELDK
+405 IMEMDK

-479 LAKIW
+479 LSKIW
-484 RAPTEAEK
+484 RPQTEAEK
-492 LASVNEQIASLEN
+492 LVNVRENIVSLEN
-505 GDGWMTDSARKSSLE
+505 EWKTESARQSGLK
-520 TLRKNKAELDFAVKS
+520 TLRANESELEFIVKS

-546 IQANER
+546 IQANEW
-552 EKKSQQDLNKYIE
+552 EKKTQQDLNKYIE
-565 ASLSQA
+565 AGLSQA

-617 GIDKKYADPKTPN
+617 GIDKKYADPKTPI

-784 LAAQAATYAAEE
+784 LEAQAATYAAEE
-796 EKRANWIAG
+796 EKRANWLAG

-939 VAKLT
+939 VAKLA

-985 QVIASERRPGGAMG
+985 QVLASERRPGGAMG

>member
-116 IQSEIVRRINAADA
+116 IQSEMVRRINAADA

-220 EQVATQNLSRKEM
+220 EQVATQNLSQKEM

-283 MSKFT
+283 MSRFT
-288 YFGGMGAAV
+288 YFGGMGAVV
-297 GGIVAVGKAAWN
+297 GGIAAVGKAAWN

-314 TLLNRQLIATGNYA
+314 TLLNRQLIATGNHA

-354 ALTSV
+354 ALTSA

-392 NQFKRLKDDPVNG
+392 NQFKRLKDDPVNA
-405 IMELDK
+405 IMEMDK

-429 SGKTREASEYAIT
+429 TGKTREASEYAIT

-546 IQANER
+546 IQANDR

-752 DSIGKSSR
+752 DTIGKSSR

-774 HQDNPRLNDM
+774 HQDNPRLNEM

-796 EKRANWIAG
+796 EKRANWLAG

-870 VMGLDAMGFNF
+870 VMGMDAMGFNF

-908 FAFAHGAG
+908 FAFAKGAG

-924 GIFPLRRGVDGKLGV
+924 GIFPLRRGLDGKLGV
-939 VAKLT
+939 VAKMA
-944 GGGGEPL
+944 GGGDGVVQHFNIT
-951 IQNNYFTI
+951 IQ
-959 NNDGSNGQMGPQ
+959 NDGSNGQMGPQ

>member
-12 LSADSTS
+12 LSADSTT

-28 RQLQQAAQN
+28 RQLLQAAASA
-37 TDAAAERMRRYAESQ
+37 DASAERMRKFAEGQSAAVNQAANSTQATLKTLDESQ
-52 AAAMKRSA
+52 IFSADKFVQKWKAAAREIDSMHRRMNEQLNNSRQKDSA
-60 DAQSD
+60 GRDLARQQDAMTESFFRQID
-65 AVKQSAK
+65 AVKKTGSGL
-72 EQGDAVTK
+72 EQLAVI
-80 SVELFRSAAEALSQ
+80 Q
-94 SKVFDPTKF
+94 SKLNQAQRAGTIS
-103 AYQWRKTFQDATR
+103 QQDYLTLISSVTQR
-116 IQSEIVRRINAADA
+116 TTELRRAD
-130 ADAAE
+130 E
-135 KKIIEQQNALYRSF
+135 
-149 MKQSDAVRETSAG
+149 
-162 YSKLTQIKIKLDEAY
+162 
-177 KAGNLTQKNHSDILS
+177 NLTQ
-192 ELNNKYNNIKNAE
+192 
-205 EQQYQQKARF
+205 QKTRF

-220 EQVATQNLSRKEM
+220 EQVATRNLSRKEM

-263 FKDNNKILSEGLR
+263 FKGNNKILSEGLR

-288 YFGGMGAAV
+288 YFGGMGAVV
-297 GGIVAVGKAAWN
+297 GGIAAVGKAAWN

-354 ALTSV
+354 ALTSA

-392 NQFKRLKDDPVNG
+392 NQFKRLKDDPVNA
-405 IMELDK
+405 IMEMDK

-454 MSEDVGILERAW
+454 MSEDVGILERSW
-466 NNLTTSIKEAGDE
+466 NNLTKGIKEAGDE
-479 LAKIW
+479 LSKIW
-484 RAPTEAEK
+484 RPQTEAEK
-492 LASVNEQIASLEN
+492 LVNVRENIVSLEN
-505 GDGWMTDSARKSSLE
+505 EWKTESARQSGLK
-520 TLRKNKAELDFAVKS
+520 TLRANESELEFIVKS

-546 IQANER
+546 IQANEW
-552 EKKSQQDLNKYIE
+552 EKKTQQDLNKYIE
-565 ASLSQA
+565 AGLSQA

-605 LWTPDEIAKARA
+605 LWTQDEIAKARA
-617 GIDKKYADPKTPN
+617 GIDKKYADPKAPN
-630 KRDYRVDE
+630 KRDYRIDE

-658 VLREHK
+658 VLKEHK

-687 EESRGKRQLT
+687 EEARGKRQLT

-731 KLQDQADKYVKQQ
+731 KLQDQADKYIKQQ
-744 TEKQNAIR
+744 IEKRNAIR

-760 EAQQALERSQILSA
+760 EVQKSLEIAQLNSAYEGTLDHGRVLADLEK
-774 HQDNPRLNDM
+774 N
-784 LAAQAATYAAEE
+784 YAAEE
-796 EKRANWIAG
+796 EKRADWLGG

-870 VMGLDAMGFNF
+870 VMGMDAMGFNF

-908 FAFAHGAG
+908 FAFAKGAG

-924 GIFPLRRGVDGKLGV
+924 GIFPLRRGLDGKLGV
-939 VAKLT
+939 VAKMA

-971 ATQQIL
+971 ATQTIL

-985 QVIASERRPGGAMG
+985 QVLASERRPGGAMG